1 MISCPKC
8 DNDTRTSGLVT
19 AQGDVMLAGTIG
31 TDPRP
36 ILAQVCTACADACLG
51 EDDVGELTRCIRL
64 DLDCADLC
72 AALHDTIDLWSRV
85 TPSSSTHDG
94 LVVGHVPRRG
104 VFVGQNWPMGVPLA
118 LGLA

>member
-36 ILAQVCTACADACLG
+36 ILAQVCTACG
-51 EDDVGELTRCIRL
+51 YIELYAPLTLDQPETRAEESVAI
-64 DLDCADLC
+64 
-72 AALHDTIDLWSRV
+72 AAPEMV
-85 TPSSSTHDG
+85 TAS
-94 LVVGHVPRRG
+94 
-104 VFVGQNWPMGVPLA
+104 A
-118 LGLA
+118 

>member
-36 ILAQVCTACADACLG
+36 ILAQVCTACGYIELYAPLTLDQPEAEPGRG
-51 EDDVGELTRCIRL
+51 EHTKHRARNGYDNCVNPAMAR
-64 DLDCADLC
+64 DLL
-72 AALHDTIDLWSRV
+72 LLRQRE
-85 TPSSSTHDG
+85 PNGKSTHI
-94 LVVGHVPRRG
+94 RRN
-104 VFVGQNWPMGVPLA
+104 QC
-118 LGLA
+118 

>member
-36 ILAQVCTACADACLG
+36 ILAQVCTACG
-51 EDDVGELTRCIRL
+51 YIELYAPLML
-64 DLDCADLC
+64 DQPEA
-72 AALHDTIDLWSRV
+72 
-85 TPSSSTHDG
+85 
-94 LVVGHVPRRG
+94 
-104 VFVGQNWPMGVPLA
+104 GQAEESIPNSAPEMVA
-118 LGLA
+118 TTT

>member
-36 ILAQVCTACADACLG
+36 ILAQVCTACG
-51 EDDVGELTRCIRL
+51 YIELYAPLTL
-64 DLDCADLC
+64 DQPEASR
-72 AALHDTIDLWSRV
+72 AAESVAIAAPEMV
-85 TPSSSTHDG
+85 TAT
-94 LVVGHVPRRG
+94 
-104 VFVGQNWPMGVPLA
+104 A
-118 LGLA
+118 